1 MVFTF
6 LFFSST
12 FNYKFFKNMSTN
24 SHVKKKITA
33 ILAIIFL
40 LPALIFFIMW
50 TSIGM
55 RYSDMNQVSR
65 EETFLGY
72 FSGIFKN
79 IHTVDIISIILCL
92 IAIILAARS
101 FQKKLLSLRVL
112 MLLTVLIS
120 IFIILFD
127 ISQLV

>member
-1 MVFTF
+1 
-6 LFFSST
+6 
-12 FNYKFFKNMSTN
+12 MSTN
-24 SHVKKKITA
+24 SHVKKKITG

-40 LPALIFFIMW
+40 LPALISFIMW

-55 RYSDMNQVSR
+55 RFSDMNQVSK

-79 IHTVDIISIILCL
+79 IHAVDIVSIIFCL
-92 IAIILAARS
+92 IAIILASRS
-101 FQKKLLSLRVL
+101 FQKKLLSLRIL

-120 IFIILFD
+120 IFIIIFD